1 MRQFPEE
8 GSAGGGTALGERAA
22 WAGASTA
29 QTFRA
34 QPGGGWVLS
43 YSAREAQFQLLCRR
57 DKGTSLL
64 MRQKYDPLSRALR
77 TGGAQSKADYSYPK
91 GTGA

>member
-1 MRQFPEE
+1 MRQFPEG
-8 GSAGGGTALGERAA
+8 GSAGGGTALEERAA

-29 QTFRA
+29 QTFRV
-34 QPGGGWVLS
+34 QPGGGRVLS
-43 YSAREAQFQLLCRR
+43 YSAGEDQFQPLCRK

-64 MRQKYDPLSRALR
+64 MRQKCDPLSRALR
-77 TGGAQSKADYSYPK
+77 TGGAQSKPGYSYPK